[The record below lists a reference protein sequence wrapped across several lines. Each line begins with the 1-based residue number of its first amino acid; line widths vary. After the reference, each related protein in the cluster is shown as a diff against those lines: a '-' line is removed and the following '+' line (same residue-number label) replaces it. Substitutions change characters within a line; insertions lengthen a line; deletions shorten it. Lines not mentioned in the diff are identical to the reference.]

1 VNNDKEVGMTRYIG
15 VIDGGGDVWGV
26 TLPDI
31 DGCVGAGATPE
42 DAIESVTIALREV
55 AAHARSAGHD
65 LPKPRGLLKIVAS
78 GEYGTSPLTALIPLM
93 LDRGRTVRANVTF
106 DAGLLD
112 SIDDEA
118 KLRGL
123 TRSAFLA
130 SAARDKIEA
139 GR

>member
-1 VNNDKEVGMTRYIG
+1 MSKNTGSAYTGI
-15 VIDGGGDVWGV
+15 IDRADGVWGV

-31 DGCVGAGATPE
+31 DVCVGAGHSPE
-42 DAIESVTIALREV
+42 DAIESATIALREV
-55 AAHARSAGHD
+55 AAHVLASGRA
-65 LPKPRGLLKIVAS
+65 LPQPRGLTEIIAS
-78 GEYGTSPLTALIPLM
+78 GEFGDTPLSALIPLM
-93 LDRGRTVRANVTF
+93 LDKGRTVRANVTF

-112 SIDDEA
+112 SIDEA
-118 KLRGL
+118 ARLRGL

>member
-1 VNNDKEVGMTRYIG
+1 MVRYVGIL
-15 VIDGGGDVWGV
+15 DGADDVWGV

-42 DAIESVTIALREV
+42 DAIESATIALREV
-55 AAHARSAGHD
+55 AAHVRSAGRD
-65 LPKPRGLLKIVAS
+65 LPKPAGLTNILAG
-78 GEYGTSPLTALIPLM
+78 GEYGPSPVTILIPLL
-93 LDRGRTVRANVTF
+93 LDAGRTVRANVTF

-118 KLRGL
+118 RRRGL

-130 SAARDKIEA
+130 SAAREKIEST
-139 GR
+139 